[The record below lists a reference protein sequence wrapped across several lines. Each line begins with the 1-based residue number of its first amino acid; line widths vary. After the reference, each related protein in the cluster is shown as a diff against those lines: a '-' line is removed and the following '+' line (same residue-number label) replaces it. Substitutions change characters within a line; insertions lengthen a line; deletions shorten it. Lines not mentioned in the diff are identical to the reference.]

1 MELQEIEVFIDEKGE
16 VQIEVRGVK
25 GKRCLDLTEDLEE
38 ALGGEVAARE
48 MKPEAY
54 ETAEEGVRRE
64 VEEEQ
69 RLRGGR

>member
-25 GKRCLDLTEDLEE
+25 GKKCLDLTEDLEE

-48 MKPEAY
+48 LKPEAY
-54 ETAEEGVRRE
+54 ETAKEGVRRE

-69 RLRGGR
+69 RLHGGR